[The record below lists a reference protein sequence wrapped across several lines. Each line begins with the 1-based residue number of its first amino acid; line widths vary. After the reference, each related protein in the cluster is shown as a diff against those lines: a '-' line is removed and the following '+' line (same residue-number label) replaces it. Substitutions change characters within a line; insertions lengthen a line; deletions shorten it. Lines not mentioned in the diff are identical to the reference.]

1 MNNEQS
7 KAPGGPNEAPAEAQQ
22 QQQGQEVSAQK
33 VGAPQPSPATAG
45 MGSPTMIRGPTMSPM
60 NQPPIQV
67 IIFFIIFIKKKS

>member
-22 QQQGQEVSAQK
+22 QQGQEVSAQK
-33 VGAPQPSPATAG
+33 VGAPQPSPASAG

-60 NQPPIQV
+60 NQTPIQV
-67 IIFFIIFIKKKS
+67 IILLFI